1 MSKKGFPEHEM
12 DENQGSPSRTRG
24 NPYFRTNDKETNQRT
39 ELMDYSRRQFLTKG
53 IPSAAGLAAAS
64 MIPPSLFGQGLHTS
78 LRPEEIEVKSPKRSK
93 PRHAIRF
100 SVIGLNHG
108 HIYGMVDSV
117 VQGGG
122 TLVAVYAKEPH
133 LLQNFTRRY
142 PQARVAKSEE
152 EIIGDTTIQLVA
164 SASIPVERAPL
175 GIRVMKSGKDFMAD
189 KPGIV
194 TLEQLREVRKVQEET
209 QRIYS
214 ITYSE
219 RLANPASVQAGKLV
233 QEGAIGKVVQL
244 IGLGP
249 HCMRPKS
256 RPNWFFEPERAGGIL
271 CDIGSHQCDQ
281 FLYYT
286 DSKEAEV
293 SFAQTGNFNMP
304 DHPDYQDFGD
314 MSVRSKHATGYIRID
329 WFTPEGLGTWG
340 DGRTFIL
347 GTEGYI
353 EMRKYIDIA
362 GREGGNHLFLVNQ
375 KETQYYNCTDVYMP
389 YGEQLVTD
397 VVERTET
404 AMTQHHCFLATELAI
419 TAQEMAFRLNVG

>member
-1 MSKKGFPEHEM
+1 MEFNRRHFLSKGV
-12 DENQGSPSRTRG
+12 T
-24 NPYFRTNDKETNQRT
+24 
-39 ELMDYSRRQFLTKG
+39 
-53 IPSAAGLAAAS
+53 SAAGLAAAS
-64 MIPPSLFGQGLHTS
+64 MIPTALFGQDLHTTS
-78 LRPEEIEVKSPKRSK
+78 RPEEIVVKSQKRPKPK
-93 PRHAIRF
+93 HTIRF

-108 HIYGMVDSV
+108 HIYGMVNSLL
-117 VQGGG
+117 QGGG
-122 TLVAVYAKEPH
+122 TLVAVYAKEPD
-133 LLQNFTRRY
+133 LLQNFTKRY
-142 PQARVAKSEE
+142 PQAKIAKSED
-152 EIIGDTTIQLVA
+152 EIIEDASVQLVA
-164 SASIPVERAPL
+164 SASIPVDRSPL
-175 GIRVMKSGKDFMAD
+175 GIRVMKAGKDFMAD

-194 TLEQLREVRKVQEET
+194 TLEQLREVKKVQKET

-249 HCMRPKS
+249 HRMQPES
-256 RPNWFFEPERAGGIL
+256 RPDWFFEPDRAGGIL

-286 DSKEAEV
+286 DSKQAEV
-293 SFAQTGNFNMP
+293 SFAQTGNFNIP
-304 DHPDYQDFGD
+304 NYPNYQDFGD

-375 KETQYYNCTDVYMP
+375 KETKYFDCSNVYMP

-404 AMTQHHCFLATELAI
+404 AMPQDHCFLAAELAI
-419 TAQEMAFRLNVG
+419 TAQDMAFRLNVG